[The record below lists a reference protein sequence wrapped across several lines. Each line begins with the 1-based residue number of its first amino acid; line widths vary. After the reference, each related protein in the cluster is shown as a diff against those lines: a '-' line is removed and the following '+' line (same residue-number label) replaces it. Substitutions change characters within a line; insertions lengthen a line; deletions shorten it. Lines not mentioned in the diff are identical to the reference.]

1 MIFISNDIV
10 VKPRNDIVIK
20 PADKG
25 GALVVWRADLYRNEA
40 RRQLGDATFYR
51 RVDKDL
57 TSIHQT
63 TITQT
68 IHYFITAGDLPET
81 AKNLIHITPRTPVMY
96 FLPKLHKPDNPG

>member
-1 MIFISNDIV
+1 MSPNHAHQTDNEFSALQSLHA
-10 VKPRNDIVIK
+10 RNDIVIK

-40 RRQLGDATFYR
+40 YRQLGDATFYR

-68 IHYFITAGDLPET
+68 IHNFINTGDLPET
-81 AKNLIHITPRTPVMY
+81 AKNLIHITPRTPVM
-96 FLPKLHKPDNPG
+96 

>member
-1 MIFISNDIV
+1 MTGVRGVMCMRFLAVSGNCLFDNEFSALQSLHA
-10 VKPRNDIVIK
+10 RNDIVIK

-25 GALVVWRADLYRNEA
+25 GALVVWRADIYRNEA
-40 RRQLGDATFYR
+40 HRQLGDATFYR

-68 IHYFITAGDLPET
+68 IHNFI
-81 AKNLIHITPRTPVMY
+81 
-96 FLPKLHKPDNPG
+96 